1 MKHSEVSPDLNWFE
15 PTNAP
20 LHANRFENV
29 TAVTAERCAFGWYL
43 FWIYE
48 GKYNVIHQVFDID
61 DFLFVWRSRLLYDP
75 QRISQGRRS
84 CFPNLPLLSCQW
96 ATVEW
101 SLFLRSHRHSDDL
114 ISPQRCF
121 TCLAVLAVFPS
132 KVCLTLLYADPETGL
147 HMNRESLCTSQ

>member
-1 MKHSEVSPDLNWFE
+1 MKHSEVTPDLNWPE

-29 TAVTAERCAFGWYL
+29 TAVRAERCAFGWYL
-43 FWIYE
+43 FWIYKGNIMWSTE
-48 GKYNVIHQVFDID
+48 IFEID
-61 DFLFVWRSRLLYDP
+61 DFRFVWRWRLLYDP
-75 QRISQGRRS
+75 QRMSQGRRS

-96 ATVEW
+96 ATVEP
-101 SLFLRSHRHSDDL
+101 SIFLRSHQHSDDP
-114 ISPQRCF
+114 ISSQRSF